1 MSSLQLYDRGTVF
14 FDGQMLVESTSVSV
28 DVDPA
33 LNEIHT
39 MQRGFSGVSPGSE
52 KVRIDVNEALPRAG
66 VDYDALSQLQGVEVV
81 DFVLFVGA
89 KKFKTKGFI
98 SNLKMNLGVDRAAE
112 YSFSFIGSPLE
123 QSDL

>member
-1 MSSLQLYDRGTVF
+1 MSALQIYDRGAVF
-14 FDGQMLVESTSVSV
+14 FGNQLLVEVQSVSV

-33 LNEIHT
+33 LNEINT
-39 MQRGFSGVSPGSE
+39 MQKGFAGMSPGSE
-52 KVRIDVNEALPRAG
+52 KVRIDISEALPRAG
-66 VDYDALSQLQGVEVV
+66 VDYDALANIQGIDVV

-98 SNLKMNLGVDRAAE
+98 TNLKMNLGVDRAAE